1 MTPDA
6 VLPRILGALFYYSPG
21 RPEVKALFDSL
32 PMLPDLYPW
41 RDPAQ
46 IARLCDD
53 WPLPDDEELAW
64 QFSVLFEGQ
73 GDMPAPPWGSVWLER
88 DNLLMGDTTAEY
100 RAFLLSQG
108 MAFDSRQSEPEDQF
122 GLMLLA
128 SSALLEGGKEAAV
141 NQLFA
146 VHLLPWGYRYLERVQ
161 DSAVSPFYARLAAVT
176 TLYLQEM
183 AQQRALQPAVKRLY
197 FG

>member
-1 MTPDA
+1 MPSSA

-32 PMLPDLYPW
+32 PTLPELYPW

-46 IARLCDD
+46 MAGLCAD
-53 WPLPDDEELAW
+53 WPLPDDDDLAW
-64 QFSVLFEGQ
+64 QYSVLFEGQ

-100 RAFLLSQG
+100 RAFLQSQG

-128 SSALLEGGKEAAV
+128 SSALLEAGKDAAV
-141 NQLFA
+141 NQLFEA
-146 VHLLPWGYRYLERVQ
+146 HLLPWGYRYLERLQ
-161 DSAVSPFYARLAAVT
+161 ESAVSPFYSRLATVT
-176 TLYLQEM
+176 AYYLQEM
-183 AQQRALQPAVKRLY
+183 EQQRALQPAVKRLY

>member
-1 MTPDA
+1 MSSLA

-21 RPEVKALFDSL
+21 RPEVKALFDCL
-32 PMLPDLYPW
+32 PALPELYPW

-46 IARLCDD
+46 VTQLCES
-53 WPLPDDEELAW
+53 WPLPDEESLIW

-100 RAFLLSQG
+100 RAFLQSQG
-108 MAFDSRQSEPEDQF
+108 MAFDARQSEPEDQF

-128 SSALLEGGKEAAV
+128 SSALLEAGKDAAV
-141 NQLFA
+141 NQLFEA
-146 VHLLPWGYRYLERVQ
+146 HLLPWGYRYLERVQ

-176 TLYLQEM
+176 ACYLQEM
-183 AQQRALQPAVKRLY
+183 ELQRALQPAVKRLY

>member
-1 MTPDA
+1 MSSLA

-21 RPEVKALFDSL
+21 RPEVKALFDCL
-32 PMLPDLYPW
+32 PALPELYPW

-46 IARLCDD
+46 ISSLCAD
-53 WPLPDDEELAW
+53 WPVPDDDDLAW

-88 DNLLMGDTTAEY
+88 DNLLMGDTTAAY
-100 RAFLLSQG
+100 RAFLQSQG
-108 MAFDSRQSEPEDQF
+108 MVFDSRQSEPEDQF

-128 SSALLEGGKEAAV
+128 CSALLEADNDAAV
-141 NQLFA
+141 DRLFET
-146 VHLLPWGYRYLERVQ
+146 HLLPWGYRYLERVQ
-161 DSAVSPFYARLAAVT
+161 ESAVSPFYARLAAVT
-176 TLYLQEM
+176 ARYLQDRE
-183 AQQRALQPAVKRLY
+183 QQRALQPAVKRLY

>member
-21 RPEVKALFDSL
+21 RLEVKALFDSL
-32 PMLPDLYPW
+32 PMMPDLYPW
-41 RDPAQ
+41 RDPVQ
-46 IARLCDD
+46 IARLCAD

-100 RAFLLSQG
+100 RAFLQSQG

-128 SSALLEGGKEAAV
+128 SSALLEAGKDAAV

-176 TLYLQEM
+176 AYYLQEM
-183 AQQRALQPAVKRLY
+183 EQQRALQPAVKRLY

>member
-1 MTPDA
+1 MPSSA

-32 PMLPDLYPW
+32 PTLPELYPW

-46 IARLCDD
+46 MAGLCAD
-53 WPLPDDEELAW
+53 WPLPDDDDLAW
-64 QFSVLFEGQ
+64 QYSVLFEGQ

-100 RAFLLSQG
+100 RAFLQSQG

-128 SSALLEGGKEAAV
+128 SSALLEAGKDAAV
-141 NQLFA
+141 NQLFEE
-146 VHLLPWGYRYLERVQ
+146 HLLPWGYRYLERLQ
-161 DSAVSPFYARLAAVT
+161 ESAVSPFYSRLATVT
-176 TLYLQEM
+176 AYYLQEM
-183 AQQRALQPAVKRLY
+183 EQQRALQPAVKRLY

>member
-1 MTPDA
+1 MPSSA

-32 PMLPDLYPW
+32 PTLPDLYPW

-46 IARLCDD
+46 ITRLCAD
-53 WPLPDDEELAW
+53 WPLPDDDELAW

-100 RAFLLSQG
+100 RAFLQSQG
-108 MAFDSRQSEPEDQF
+108 MAFDARQSEPEDQF

-128 SSALLEGGKEAAV
+128 SSALLEAGKDAAV
-141 NQLFA
+141 NQLFE
-146 VHLLPWGYRYLERVQ
+146 VHLLPWGYRYLERLQ
-161 DSAVSPFYARLAAVT
+161 DSAVSPFYAHLAAVT
-176 TLYLQEM
+176 ARYLQDME
-183 AQQRALQPAVKRLY
+183 QQRALQPVVKRLY

>member
-1 MTPDA
+1 MPSSA

-32 PMLPDLYPW
+32 PALPELYPW

-46 IARLCDD
+46 MAGLCAD
-53 WPLPDDEELAW
+53 WPLPDDDDLAW
-64 QFSVLFEGQ
+64 QYSVLFEGQ

-100 RAFLLSQG
+100 RAFLQSQG

-128 SSALLEGGKEAAV
+128 SSTLLEAGKDAAV
-141 NQLFA
+141 NQLFEE
-146 VHLLPWGYRYLERVQ
+146 HLLPWGYRYLERLQ
-161 DSAVSPFYARLAAVT
+161 ESAVSPFYSGLAAVT
-176 TLYLQEM
+176 ACYLQEM
-183 AQQRALQPAVKRLY
+183 EQQRALQPAVKRLY